1 LTLKEN
7 HTIINLNNM
16 EIKISE
22 IEQVFKDVFVA
33 EEGVVNTVESVY
45 EMSRDE
51 EFYKLVIS
59 IHGLSTQDTS
69 IIHTKF
75 IFKTDLDKRNIIDN
89 SFIYLYDINCI
100 YHKIEFTNVVDMK
113 KKIEDVIESKNF
125 GEDLQILSDF
135 IEAPAM
141 FLNYYMRR
149 DDITDYSIFDV
160 EYEPKFKT
168 TPCDKTTFD
177 FNININ
183 NNYDMEL
190 SIHKIDRVDEEELD
204 TYKFQFKF
212 MDEIETFETDTIKNV
227 HFFIGDHI
235 AKILDRKLKNK

>member
-1 LTLKEN
+1 
-7 HTIINLNNM
+7 M

-22 IEQVFKDVFVA
+22 VEQVFKDVF
-33 EEGVVNTVESVY
+33 EEEDGVVNTVESVY
-45 EMSRDE
+45 EMSNE
-51 EFYKLVIS
+51 EDFYKLVIS
-59 IHGLSTQDTS
+59 IHGLSTEDTS

-75 IFKTDLDKRNIIDN
+75 IFKTDLDKRNLIEN
-89 SFIYLYDINCI
+89 SFIYLYDINCV
-100 YHKIEFTNVVDMK
+100 YHKNEFTSVLDMK
-113 KKIEDVIESKNF
+113 KKIEDIIESKNF

-135 IEAPAM
+135 IEAPSM

-149 DDITDYSIFDV
+149 SNITDYSIFDV

-177 FNININ
+177 FKININ
-183 NNYDMEL
+183 NNYHMEM
-190 SIHKIDRVDEEELD
+190 SIHKIDRHDKEDVD

-212 MDEIETFETDTIKNV
+212 MDEIETFESDTIKNV
-227 HFFIGDHI
+227 HFFIGDNI

>member
-1 LTLKEN
+1 
-7 HTIINLNNM
+7 M

-22 IEQVFKDVFVA
+22 IEQVFKDVFA
-33 EEGVVNTVESVY
+33 EEEGVVNTVESVY

-75 IFKTDLDKRNIIDN
+75 IFKTDLDKRNIVDN

-113 KKIEDVIESKNF
+113 KKIEDIIESSNF

-149 DDITDYSIFDV
+149 DNITDYSIFDV

-177 FNININ
+177 FKININ
-183 NNYDMEL
+183 NNYDMEM
-190 SIHKIDRVDEEELD
+190 SINKVDRIDEEELD

>member
-1 LTLKEN
+1 
-7 HTIINLNNM
+7 M

-22 IEQVFKDVFVA
+22 IEQAFKDIF
-33 EEGVVNTVESVY
+33 EEEDGVVNTVESIY
-45 EMSRDE
+45 EMSLDE
-51 EFYKLVIS
+51 KFYKLVIS

-89 SFIYLYDINCI
+89 SFIYLYDINCV
-100 YHKIEFTNVVDMK
+100 YHKMEFTNVVDMK
-113 KKIEDVIESKNF
+113 KKIEDIVESKSF

-149 DDITDYSIFDV
+149 DKITDYSIFDV

-168 TPCDKTTFD
+168 APCDKVTFD
-177 FNININ
+177 FKININ
-183 NNYDMEL
+183 NNYHMEL
-190 SIHKIDRVDEEELD
+190 SIHKIDRPSDDKEDNVDV
-204 TYKFQFKF
+204 YKFQFKF
-212 MDEIETFETDTIKNV
+212 MDEIETFESDTIKNV

>member
-1 LTLKEN
+1 
-7 HTIINLNNM
+7 M

-22 IEQVFKDVFVA
+22 IEQVFKDVFI
-33 EEGVVNTVESVY
+33 EEDGVVNTVESVY

-51 EFYKLVIS
+51 DFYKLVIS
-59 IHGLSTQDTS
+59 IHGLSTEDTS

-75 IFKTDLDKRNIIDN
+75 IFKTDLEKRNITEN
-89 SFIYLYDINCI
+89 SFIYLYDINCV
-100 YHKIEFTNVVDMK
+100 YHRMEFDSAIDLK
-113 KKIEDVIESKNF
+113 KKIEDIIESNNF
-125 GEDLQILSDF
+125 GEDIQILSDF
-135 IEAPAM
+135 TESPAM

-149 DDITDYSIFDV
+149 SKITDYSIFDV

-177 FNININ
+177 FKININ
-183 NNYDMEL
+183 NNYHMEL
-190 SIHKIDRVDEEELD
+190 SINKVDRQDKEDTD

>member
-1 LTLKEN
+1 
-7 HTIINLNNM
+7 M

-22 IEQVFKDVFVA
+22 IEQVFKDVFVT

-51 EFYKLVIS
+51 DFYKLVIS

-75 IFKTDLDKRNIIDN
+75 IFKTDLDKRHIVDN
-89 SFIYLYDINCI
+89 SFIYLYDINCV
-100 YHKIEFTNVVDMK
+100 YHKIEFTNVVDMR
-113 KKIEDVIESKNF
+113 KKIEDIIESKNF

-149 DDITDYSIFDV
+149 DNITDYSIFDV

-177 FNININ
+177 FKININ
-183 NNYDMEL
+183 NNYHMEM
-190 SIHKIDRVDEEELD
+190 SIHKVDRMDEEELD
-204 TYKFQFKF
+204 SYKFQFKF
-212 MDEIETFETDTIKNV
+212 MDEIETFESDTIKNV